1 VEFDH
6 GAAGFDGVVGIDLDF
21 VVVLGA
27 RGKRKD
33 ASARESTENA
43 EKRTEGNR
51 RTSAIEKT
59 SINYKT
65 AV

>member
-21 VVVLGA
+21 VVVLSA

-33 ASARESTENA
+33 TSSESTESA
-43 EKRTEGNR
+43 EKGTEGNR

-65 AV
+65 AA